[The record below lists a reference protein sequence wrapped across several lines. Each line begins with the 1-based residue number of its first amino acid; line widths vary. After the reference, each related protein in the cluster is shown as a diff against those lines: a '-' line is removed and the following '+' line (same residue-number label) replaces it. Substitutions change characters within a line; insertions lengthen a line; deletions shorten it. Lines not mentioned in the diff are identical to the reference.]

1 MGCDRL
7 RQQSAQALVDVITHD
22 GVHQVEQLCDIAIR
36 TVLARA
42 VMTITYPARITGS
55 ACKSGTD
62 SLKIALYTDQI

>member
-1 MGCDRL
+1 MT
-7 RQQSAQALVDVITHD
+7 V
-22 GVHQVEQLCDIAIR
+22 VHQVEQLCDTAIR

-42 VMTITYPARITGS
+42 VMTITYSARIIGI